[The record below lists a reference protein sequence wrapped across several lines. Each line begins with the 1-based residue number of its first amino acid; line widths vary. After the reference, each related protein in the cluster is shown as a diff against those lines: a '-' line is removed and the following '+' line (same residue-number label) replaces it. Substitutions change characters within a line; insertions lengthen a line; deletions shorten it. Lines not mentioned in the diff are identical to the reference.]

1 MPKTKAQQIAGLL
14 VDYLQSSG
22 QMNELPGIIQAL
34 TASGKTQGLVDSAIV
49 TTPVKLSAAE
59 LKSIAL
65 YVEKNYG
72 EKYQLVEKIDPDLI
86 AGFTIRVGDEVIDA
100 SLSSKLEIIRKE
112 LVWKKTRPLQPR
124 L

>member
-112 LVWKKTRPLQPR
+112 LV
-124 L
+124 